1 MYRALGAGASAGM
14 SMLNLEDERKIT
26 EALRGA
32 VLSRNGDRL
41 KEEAYNLDSQLIK
54 AGYFSP
60 ILFKGLTEI
69 ISLHEFLI
77 MEGSFVLLKV
87 FQDSFDYLSEDQKVE
102 LLSVLEAH
110 YEALADTT
118 SGFLVSEIV
127 GESYCDERALQTLR
141 RLTETKADV
150 PRSLVPHG
158 LEYFT
163 RKCGDR
169 ELARLAFD
177 ALLQMKSDPSEDV
190 RDEVITSLKQLARH
204 GWLPN

>member
-1 MYRALGAGASAGM
+1 M
-14 SMLNLEDERKIT
+14 SMLNQEDERGII

-32 VLSRNGDRL
+32 VLSGNADRL

-60 ILFKGLTEI
+60 TLFKELTAI
-69 ISLHEFLI
+69 ISLREFLI

-102 LLSVLEAH
+102 LLPVLEAH

-141 RLTETKADV
+141 RFKNSKADV

-158 LEYFT
+158 LEYFVK
-163 RKCGDR
+163 KCGDR
-169 ELARLAFD
+169 ALARLAFNE
-177 ALLQMKSDPSEDV
+177 LLHMRSDPSENV
-190 RDEVITSLKQLARH
+190 RDEVTTALKQLARH